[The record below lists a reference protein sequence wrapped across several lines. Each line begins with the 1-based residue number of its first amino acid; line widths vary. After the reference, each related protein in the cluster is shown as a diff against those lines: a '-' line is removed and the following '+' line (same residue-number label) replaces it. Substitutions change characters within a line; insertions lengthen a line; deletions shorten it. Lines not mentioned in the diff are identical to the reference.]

1 MCGKFYWKLSYG
13 LPQWNQKSNIL
24 QAEQTVRYRDDGL
37 GRTFVFLF
45 HVIAELENTFT
56 AMMLRGFKIE
66 LVI

>member
-1 MCGKFYWKLSYG
+1 
-13 LPQWNQKSNIL
+13 L

-37 GRTFVFLF
+37 GCTFVFLF
-45 HVIAELENTFT
+45 HVIAELENAFT